1 MIHDLF
7 GAKKLRESNKH
18 AVCVHFKEKVYNSDE
33 GDVDKSQRF
42 LRVMNHDVV
51 LKVGS
56 PLVQQK
62 LNIISSH

>member
-18 AVCVHFKEKVYNSDE
+18 AVCVHFREKVYNFDE

-42 LRVMNHDVV
+42 LRVMNH
-51 LKVGS
+51 GS
-56 PLVQQK
+56 FE
-62 LNIISSH
+62 S